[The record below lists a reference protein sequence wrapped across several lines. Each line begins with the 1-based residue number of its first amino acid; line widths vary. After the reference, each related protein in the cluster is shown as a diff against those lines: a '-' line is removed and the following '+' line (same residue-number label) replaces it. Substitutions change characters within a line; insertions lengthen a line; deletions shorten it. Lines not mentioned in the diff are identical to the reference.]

1 MKHRF
6 VLLLGMMILL
16 LGSAA
21 PAVAQSGV
29 EVTDVQVQY
38 TFGMEINF
46 IARVQSSIPIQSATI
61 TFRAREGTT
70 QVRPLTV
77 SPDGIAL
84 YRLDTSDRV
93 LRPFTEITFS
103 FQFTLTD
110 GTTQASPSYHVVYA
124 DNRFAWQDAD
134 GGMVRVHWYQGDA
147 AFGQAALDAARAG
160 LQAVQSLIPFT
171 MTQPIDV
178 YVYATADD
186 LQGALYLGG
195 SDWVAG
201 HADPD
206 LGVVMVSVPPG
217 PSQGIAF
224 ERQIPHELAHVLLY
238 RQIGPNAARLPH
250 WLDEG
255 IASLVEQYPNP
266 DYESALAQATNS
278 GALLPLSELCTS
290 FPPDAARAFLA
301 YAESES
307 FTRFLFD
314 QYGTSGLAALTSAY
328 ADGLDCEQGAR
339 RALGV
344 SLTQLEARWREAALG
359 ENRAGVAARNLLPYV
374 ILLGLMLMVP
384 VWGALGRLRERR
396 RNGRKSQ

>member
-6 VLLLGMMILL
+6 VLLLGVTILL

-21 PAVAQSGV
+21 PAAAQSGV
-29 EVTDVQVQY
+29 EVSDVQVQY
-38 TFGMEINF
+38 TFGIEINF
-46 IARVQSSIPIQSATI
+46 IARAQSSVPIQSATI
-61 TFRAREGTT
+61 TFRARDGAT
-70 QVRPLTV
+70 QVQPLTV
-77 SPDGIAL
+77 NPDGIIL
-84 YRLDTSDRV
+84 YRLDTTDRV

-103 FQFTLTD
+103 FQFVLSD
-110 GTTQASPSYHVVYA
+110 GTTHASPSYTVIYA

-134 GGMVRVHWYQGDA
+134 GGMVRVHWYNGDA
-147 AFGQAALDAARAG
+147 AFGQAALDAARSG
-160 LQAVQSLIPFT
+160 LQAVQSLIPFS

-178 YVYATADD
+178 YVYASAED

-201 HADPD
+201 HASPD

-238 RQIGPNAARLPH
+238 RQIGPNAARLPR

-266 DYESALAQATNS
+266 DYGSALARAANS
-278 GALLPLSELCTS
+278 GALLPLSELCAS
-290 FPPDAARAFLA
+290 FPPDTARAFLA
-301 YAESES
+301 YAEAES

-314 QYGTSGLAALTSAY
+314 QYGTSGLTALVSAY

-344 SLTQLEARWREAALG
+344 SLSQLEARWREAALG
-359 ENRAGVAARNLLPYV
+359 ENRAGAAARNLLPYV
-374 ILLGLMLMVP
+374 VLLGLVLMVP

-396 RNGRKSQ
+396 RNERKP